1 MHVILNTETFTLS
14 LCSYMASKFWR
25 DGRICFWLRKF
36 GNDGCRWLPY
46 ACRVQQDIPGNG
58 SWLLGFQAADNRGKT
73 CTVMETETMWSFYIH
88 LNHFKT
94 FRGMECTDSGE
105 QCSRLWDCKTVEFWH
120 GKGVRFGRP
129 RAGPEARRRCT
140 VKILRSSM
148 NVRELWQRGNGCLQ
162 EYVIFSLRLIVQL
175 ATAQHE
181 RLQTH
186 KFISWFSKAMSCPI
200 SLESSVIR
208 MVSDAG
214 FAGCW

>member
-1 MHVILNTETFTLS
+1 MDADGFLTPVES
-14 LCSYMASKFWR
+14 SKTS
-25 DGRICFWLRKF
+25 
-36 GNDGCRWLPY
+36 
-46 ACRVQQDIPGNG
+46 Q
-58 SWLLGFQAADNRGKT
+58 
-73 CTVMETETMWSFYIH
+73 ETEVGCLAFKLLITEAKLARLWKRRQCGVFTYIYI
-88 LNHFKT
+88 NHFKT

-175 ATAQHE
+175 ATVQHE

-200 SLESSVIR
+200 SLQSSVIR